1 MRLIVARSSLSPL
14 TKWSGCQKLKL
25 QIFGTLFV
33 SGEVEAHTHTHMTH
47 TLCELPR
54 TRHLHAS
61 SRMSTRTTTLSWH
74 LSNLSRRR
82 LLTAICCLDAGSV
95 RFISFHFQFSSV
107 RFVSFFGFV
116 CCPQEIFAFWPVCCL
131 TNEEVFFRIC

>member
-33 SGEVEAHTHTHMTH
+33 SCEVEAHTDILTHTHKYTQLAKHVTCMH
-47 TLCELPR
+47 R
-54 TRHLHAS
+54 K
-61 SRMSTRTTTLSWH
+61 RMLTRTTTLSWH

-82 LLTAICCLDAGSV
+82 LLTAICCLDSGPLGS
-95 RFISFHFQFSSV
+95 F
-107 RFVSFFGFV
+107 RFVSFRFAFGFV
-116 CCPQEIFAFWPVCCL
+116 CLPSGDLPAFCPFCCL